1 MVVYASIIILLV
13 ILSGVFTVMIGN
25 SKTNREGNPNYDQ
38 RTGGNIVR
46 LTTLYVIAGII
57 GVAVMIYMIF

>member
-25 SKTNREGNPNYDQ
+25 SKMNREGNPDYDQ